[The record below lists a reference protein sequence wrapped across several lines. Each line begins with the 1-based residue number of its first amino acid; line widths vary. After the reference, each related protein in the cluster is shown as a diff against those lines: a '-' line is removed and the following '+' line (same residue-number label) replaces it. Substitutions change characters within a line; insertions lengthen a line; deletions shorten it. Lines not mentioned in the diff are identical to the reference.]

1 MQVITPVFAALL
13 VSLCTISQAQV
24 LTPALR
30 TTESPRVDPRLA
42 NVPVSLEIRVVAV
55 DRTRTRR
62 MGFDLSAP
70 NFDTQIGTGLLGFLS
85 ALQREGLVP
94 YDGVVSEVV
103 RTGEK
108 REFYVPWSN
117 PAARGAAEK
126 WQRLSM
132 RFDAALVTPDTLDL
146 NVWCAAAHSSDREAA
161 PDFKHKLTFGVR
173 DRSQGKPFL
182 ISTRVRPV
190 DPSGVQDHEVDV
202 LAIVTPRWTT
212 PEEKQSSAPPARYPD
227 GILFDTIAIRR

>member
-1 MQVITPVFAALL
+1 MQAFAPVFAVLL
-13 VSLCTISQAQV
+13 VSLCSISQAQM

-30 TTESPRVDPRLA
+30 TTESPRVDPKFE
-42 NVPVSLEIRVVAV
+42 NVPVSLEIRIVAV
-55 DRTRTRR
+55 DRTRTGR
-62 MGFDLSAP
+62 MGFDLSVP

-103 RTGEK
+103 RTGHK
-108 REFYVPWSN
+108 REFSVPWSN
-117 PAARGAAEK
+117 PTARGAADK

-132 RFDAALVTPDTLDL
+132 RFDAALVTPHTLDL
-146 NVWCAAAHSSDREAA
+146 NVWCAAAHAADRDAA
-161 PDFKHKLTFGVR
+161 PDFKQKLTFGVR
-173 DRSQGKPFL
+173 DRGQGKPFL

-212 PEEKQSSAPPARYPD
+212 PEEKQVSVPSARYPD
-227 GILFDTIAIRR
+227 GILFDTIAVRR